1 MAGGG
6 NFHIPA
12 SHSPC
17 WVKPLDDAGLSMSR
31 QPEQRHTIF
40 KEEGMTNEAKS
51 INKSL
56 TILIPE
62 GVVSAPILQ
71 TVAQLVGQYDL
82 GLYLSTAQ
90 NLRLLDIR
98 DEDEPA
104 IRAALAGVGAELKGP
119 GKFPKPKICVG
130 ESYCNL
136 GLVDTMAL
144 SRKIRLTFKGKEP
157 VKPKFK
163 IAISACPASC
173 SDALLADIGIKATRA
188 GYEVY
193 AGGKGGPFPKIGRR
207 IAKGADDERVL
218 AIIERLV
225 AFHDEK
231 TEKKQR
237 FAKLMEEPDFPFP
250 EV

>member
-1 MAGGG
+1 
-6 NFHIPA
+6 
-12 SHSPC
+12 
-17 WVKPLDDAGLSMSR
+17 
-31 QPEQRHTIF
+31 
-40 KEEGMTNEAKS
+40 MTNAAKS
-51 INKSL
+51 IAKSL

-62 GVVSAPILQ
+62 GVVPGPLLNAV
-71 TVAQLVGQYDL
+71 TELVRQYEL
-82 GLYLSTAQ
+82 GLYLSTTQ
-90 NLRLLDIR
+90 NLRLLDIK

-104 IRAALAGVGAELKGP
+104 IRAVLAGVGAELKGP

-130 ESYCNL
+130 GSYCSL

-144 SRKIRLTFKGKEP
+144 SRRILTAFKGLGP

-163 IAISACPASC
+163 IAIAACPASC

-188 GYEVY
+188 GFEVF

-207 IAKGADDERVL
+207 IAKGADEEQVL
-218 AIIERLV
+218 ALIQRLV
-225 AFHDEK
+225 AFHEEK

-237 FAKLMEEPDFPFP
+237 FAKLMEDADFPYP